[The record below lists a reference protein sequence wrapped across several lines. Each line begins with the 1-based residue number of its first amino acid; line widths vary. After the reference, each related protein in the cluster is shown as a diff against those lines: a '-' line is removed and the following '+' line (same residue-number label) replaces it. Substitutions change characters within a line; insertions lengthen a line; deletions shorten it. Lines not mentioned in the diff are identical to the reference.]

1 MYDNI
6 SEACWTV
13 RIPLSLRAEIER
25 LARAD
30 RRKPSEMLRLI
41 LLDALAQRNSNTK
54 DSNKKADAT

>member
-13 RIPLSLRAEIER
+13 RIPLSLRAEIEQ

-30 RRKPSEMLRLI
+30 RRKPTEMLRLI
-41 LLDALAQRNSNTK
+41 LLDALAQRTK
-54 DSNKKADAT
+54 DTNKKADAT